1 MSLGE
6 KYWLTILLVF
16 CRYLSVM
23 LFVGPAGFVLAGY
36 YINWLWYL
44 GCLIWPLTIMIGMV
58 NLRYLR
64 ILSKKHKLGSNQ
76 ILEDVNNG

>member
-16 CRYLSVM
+16 CRYFSVM
-23 LFVGPAGFVLAGY
+23 LIIGPAAFIPVGY

-44 GCLIWPLTIMIGMV
+44 GLIIWPLTIMIGIV
-58 NLRYLR
+58 NMRYLR
-64 ILSKKHKLGSNQ
+64 ILTKKFKLGCHQ
-76 ILEDVNNG
+76 IMEDIK